1 MLSLFLCSKF
11 WYFYFVNF
19 TTKFIL
25 LKEKYDIVII
35 GSGLGGLVS
44 ANILA
49 RHGYSVCVLEKNNQY
64 GGNLQTFV
72 RDKSIFD
79 TGVHYIGSL
88 AEGQNLNQYFKYLGI
103 MDELKLQQLDKKY
116 DVITF
121 DNDSEEYAHT
131 QGYQNF
137 KDTLISQFP
146 NENKAI
152 NSYCSKIQEVCK
164 TFPLYNLD
172 GKTEGYDK
180 EVLNIKISEYLDS
193 ITDNVTLKA
202 ILAGSNFLYAGKENT
217 PLYVHALSIN
227 SFIKSSWRCIDG
239 GSQISRQLIKKIK
252 EFGGEVYKHQEVIEF
267 GFENDELVSVITKE
281 GKVVGGDLFIS
292 NIEPKQ
298 TIKMLNGKGIRKAYA
313 NRIDKVESMI
323 SGFSI
328 HIVFKPKTF
337 KYINYNYYHF
347 KDPNR
352 VWKAQNYTEESWPE
366 AYLVSMGVRKNQD
379 QWAENLT
386 AMTYMRYDE
395 VAEWADTFNTIAEN
409 SDRGDSYE
417 EFKNKKTEQFL
428 VELEKKFPNIRDC
441 IKSIYTAS
449 PLSYRDYIGSND
461 GAMYGYVKDADN
473 PMMSFLSPKTKS
485 KKLFF
490 TGQSVNMHG
499 ILGVTISGVLTC
511 SHIIGK
517 EKLLDSINKF
527 LVE

>member
-1 MLSLFLCSKF
+1 MKTGIQ
-11 WYFYFVNF
+11 NN
-19 TTKFIL
+19 IH

-88 AEGQNLNQYFKYLGI
+88 DKGQNLQQYFSYLGI
-103 MDELKLQQLDKKY
+103 MDALKIRKLDAKY

-121 DNDSEEYAHT
+121 DNDSTEYSHT

-137 KDTLISQFP
+137 KGSLITQFP
-146 NENKAI
+146 HEKVAI
-152 NSYCSKIQEVCK
+152 DRYCKKMMEVCE

-172 GKTEGYDK
+172 GVTNGYDK
-180 EVLNIKISEYLDS
+180 ENLHTKISDYLDS
-193 ITDNVTLKA
+193 ITKNDTLKA
-202 ILAGSNFLYAGKENT
+202 VLAGSNFLYAGKENT
-217 PLYVHALSIN
+217 PLYVHALSVN
-227 SFIKSSWRCIDG
+227 SFIKSAWRCVDG
-239 GSQISRQLIKKIK
+239 GSQISKLLIKKIK
-252 EFGGEVYKHQEVIEF
+252 EFGGEVYKHQEVVAFNFVE
-267 GFENDELVSVITKE
+267 DELDAVITKK
-281 GKVVGGDLFIS
+281 GNKIKGDLFIS

-298 TIKMLNGKGIRKAYA
+298 TIKMLQGKGMRKAYV
-313 NRIDKVESMI
+313 NRIDKIESMI

-347 KDPNR
+347 KDPKR
-352 VWKAQNYTEESWPE
+352 VWKAQDYTEATWPE
-366 AYLVSMGVRKNQD
+366 AYMVSMGVRKNQD
-379 QWAENLT
+379 EWAENLT
-386 AMTYMRYDE
+386 AMTYMKYDE
-395 VAEWADTFNTIAEN
+395 VAQWKDTFNTVVET
-409 SDRGDSYE
+409 SDRGEGYE

-428 VELEKKFPNIRDC
+428 TALEKKFPNIRAC
-441 IKSIYTAS
+441 IQSIHTSS
-449 PLSYRDYIGSND
+449 PLSYRDYIGSNE
-461 GAMYGYVKDADN
+461 GALYGYVKDADN
-473 PMMSFLSPKTKS
+473 PMMSFLSPKTNS

-517 EKLLDSINKF
+517 EKLLNAINKS

>member
-1 MLSLFLCSKF
+1 
-11 WYFYFVNF
+11 
-19 TTKFIL
+19 
-25 LKEKYDIVII
+25 
-35 GSGLGGLVS
+35 
-44 ANILA
+44 
-49 RHGYSVCVLEKNNQY
+49 VLEKNNQY

-88 AEGQNLNQYFKYLGI
+88 GEGQNLNPYFKYLGI
-103 MDELKLQQLDKKY
+103 MDELKLLQLDDNF

-121 DNDSEEYAHT
+121 DNDDKEYVHS
-131 QGYQNF
+131 QGY
-137 KDTLISQFP
+137 KDFVKSLVAQFP
-146 NENKAI
+146 DEKEAI
-152 NSYCSKIQEVCK
+152 NCYCNKMQEVCK

-180 EVLNIKISEYLDS
+180 EALNIKISDYLDS

-202 ILAGSNFLYAGKENT
+202 VLAGSNFLYAGKENT
-217 PLYVHALSIN
+217 PLYVHALSVN
-227 SFIKSSWRCIDG
+227 SFIKSSWRCVNG
-239 GSQISRQLIKKIK
+239 GSQISKQLIRKIK
-252 EFGGEVYKHQEVIEF
+252 EFGGEVYKHHEVVKF
-267 GFENDELVSVITKE
+267 GFKNDELDAVITKE
-281 GKVVGGDLFIS
+281 GKVIKGDLFIS

-313 NRIDKVESMI
+313 NRIDKVKSMI

-328 HIVFKPKTF
+328 HIVFKPETF
-337 KYINYNYYHF
+337 KYLNYNYYHF
-347 KDPNR
+347 KDPER
-352 VWKAQNYTEESWPE
+352 VWKAQDYSDSSWPE

-379 QWAENLT
+379 EWAENLT

-395 VAEWADTFNTIAEN
+395 VAEWEDTFNTVAQASE
-409 SDRGDSYE
+409 RGDSYE

-428 VELEKKFPNIRDC
+428 VELEKKFPTIRSC
-441 IKSIYTAS
+441 IKSIHTAS
-449 PLSYRDYIGSND
+449 PLSYRDYIGSNE

-485 KKLFF
+485 NKLFF

-517 EKLLDSINKF
+517 EKLLDAINKS